1 MRILIVDDDPD
12 ARTLAVRALRQE
24 LADPEIREVGSAADL
39 DLALAEGVPDIL
51 VTDYDLRWSD
61 GIRVLERVEAGQ
73 PLAAAVMFT
82 GTGNEELAVRA
93 MKGGFDD
100 YVVKGPK
107 QFRRL
112 AASVRNAWERALER
126 RELSENRDLVLKE
139 LYHRLHNNLQIVTSL
154 MGLTA
159 RVVSAQSREQ
169 ILDLSRRIQ
178 ALSSLQE
185 QFYRSPDFRRVDFT
199 AYLDRLT
206 QNLIE
211 LGGGRIVL
219 DTRLDALE
227 LPVDVAVPLG
237 LIANE
242 LIMGALKHGYA
253 GERTGR
259 MDVRLQHGEDGVVL
273 LAVADDDGTGFQEG
287 GGTPG
292 LGMELVRRLAAQLRA
307 ELVFVPGAAG
317 TECRLTFKP

>member
-61 GIRVLERVEAGQ
+61 GLRVLERVEAGQ

-112 AASVRNAWERALER
+112 ATSVRIAWERALER
-126 RELSENRDLVLKE
+126 RELSENRNLVLKE
-139 LYHRLHNNLQIVTSL
+139 LYHRLHNNLQIVISL

-159 RVVSAQSREQ
+159 RAVSADSREQ

-206 QNLIE
+206 RDLIG

-219 DTRLDALE
+219 DTRFDALE

-259 MDVRLQHGEDGVVL
+259 MEVRLQHGEDGVVL
-273 LAVADDDGTGFQEG
+273 ALADDDGTGFQEG
-287 GGTPG
+287 GDTPG